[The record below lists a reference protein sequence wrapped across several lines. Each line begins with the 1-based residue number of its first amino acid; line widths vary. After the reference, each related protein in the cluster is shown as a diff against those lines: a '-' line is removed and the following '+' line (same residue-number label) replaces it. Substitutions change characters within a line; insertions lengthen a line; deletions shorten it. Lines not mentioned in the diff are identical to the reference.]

1 MQPFAVAV
9 RAVDRMDPVW
19 VAVSGLL
26 RDYHLQTEH
35 EKALHGVTA
44 GEVTAGGVT
53 AGGVTAGAV
62 VAGGAAGAGLP
73 ARYRVEVDDP
83 AEAFAGAAVAV
94 AEGDVGAVG
103 VVVLQPSGRDVELK
117 RLWVA
122 PAGRRRGVAAALM
135 TYASEYAERAEADG
149 LRLSVW
155 DWRSDALALYRSQGF
170 TVEPSWESRERLV
183 CLRRALD

>member
-44 GEVTAGGVT
+44 GGVTAGGVT
-53 AGGVTAGAV
+53 AGGVAGA
-62 VAGGAAGAGLP
+62 ALP

-83 AEAFAGAAVAV
+83 AEAFAGADVAV
-94 AEGDVGAVG
+94 AEDDVGAVG

-135 TYASEYAERAEADG
+135 TYASEHAERAEADG

>member
-1 MQPFAVAV
+1 MQPFAVAARAV
-9 RAVDRMDPVW
+9 AVRAVAARAVDRMDADW
-19 VAVSGLL
+19 AAVSGLL

-35 EKALHGVTA
+35 EKALHGV
-44 GEVTAGGVT
+44 GAGG
-53 AGGVTAGAV
+53 V
-62 VAGGAAGAGLP
+62 VAGGAAGDELP

-83 AEAFAGAAVAV
+83 AEAFAGADVAV
-94 AEGDVGAVG
+94 AEHDAEAVG
-103 VVVLQPSGRDVELK
+103 MVVLQPSGRDVELK

-135 TYASEYAERAEADG
+135 TYASEHAERAEAHG

-170 TVEPSWESRERLV
+170 TVQPSWESRERLV
-183 CLRRALD
+183 CLRRALG

>member
-1 MQPFAVAV
+1 
-9 RAVDRMDPVW
+9 MDPVW

-44 GEVTAGGVT
+44 GGVTAGGVT
-53 AGGVTAGAV
+53 AGGVAGA
-62 VAGGAAGAGLP
+62 ALP

-94 AEGDVGAVG
+94 AEDDVGAVG

-122 PAGRRRGVAAALM
+122 PAGRRRGVAAALV
-135 TYASEYAERAEADG
+135 TYASEHAERAEADG

-155 DWRSDALALYRSQGF
+155 DWRSDALALYRSRGF